1 MKSRTWKIL
10 GILLDTTNYQAFT
23 TFQLAQQFD
32 VSKRTILNDLNELKE
47 FLASY
52 SVSLKYQSNFGYSL
66 EGRNGDLLRVK
77 NSLNSTTASLTAKT
91 RRQQIMIGLLLS
103 KKITSINELS
113 DKYHVSRSS
122 IVRDFKII
130 KQDLAQQGLDLVSDF
145 QGTRITGNE
154 TLIRETLRQQIK
166 EYQPL
171 NSHQPLKMK
180 PDDSKLDSAAYTRL
194 VGVFSKNTI
203 SRAERALTKFEQ
215 QAQFNLT
222 DIMYL
227 NMITHILIIINR
239 NVHLKEKDLQIQVG
253 QLEGNMALLSENL
266 NQSFPG
272 VFKFNDIQ
280 YLGQHLFMSGIQDSV
295 KPALLMDYLRQ
306 FDNGAK
312 SFARDLIKQ
321 ISDLLKVDLT
331 SDQELYL
338 NLRSHCLA
346 MFERLKNHQKIKNPL
361 LNQIKQNYSAL
372 FGIVVLGISELYV
385 SQDLNLESLPETE
398 VGFLVIHFQ
407 ASLEKNIKMKKI
419 IIVCPEGV
427 GFSRLI
433 QNKIN
438 SILPLVK
445 VKNIV
450 PYKDIGRYNLTGID
464 FIVST
469 IQFKCAVPVIQ
480 VSGFL
485 DENDINRLN
494 TFVIQHAKEQT
505 PNLMINLI
513 DKCCVFPQQHFQNKE
528 QVIEFL
534 TNSLLELD
542 MINQNFVDSVKEREN
557 VMATEIGNGVAI
569 PHGSSELVKVP
580 KIGVVT
586 LNRPIIWG
594 KGMVD
599 IIFLLA
605 LKFENSLQNKNAI
618 NSLYYLVNSKKLL
631 QDLRYA
637 KTKNELYGV
646 LTINPIK

>member
-1 MKSRTWKIL
+1 
-10 GILLDTTNYQAFT
+10 
-23 TFQLAQQFD
+23 
-32 VSKRTILNDLNELKE
+32 
-47 FLASY
+47 
-52 SVSLKYQSNFGYSL
+52 
-66 EGRNGDLLRVK
+66 
-77 NSLNSTTASLTAKT
+77 
-91 RRQQIMIGLLLS
+91 
-103 KKITSINELS
+103 
-113 DKYHVSRSS
+113 
-122 IVRDFKII
+122 
-130 KQDLAQQGLDLVSDF
+130 
-145 QGTRITGNE
+145 
-154 TLIRETLRQQIK
+154 
-166 EYQPL
+166 
-171 NSHQPLKMK
+171 
-180 PDDSKLDSAAYTRL
+180 
-194 VGVFSKNTI
+194 
-203 SRAERALTKFEQ
+203 
-215 QAQFNLT
+215 
-222 DIMYL
+222 
-227 NMITHILIIINR
+227 
-239 NVHLKEKDLQIQVG
+239 
-253 QLEGNMALLSENL
+253 
-266 NQSFPG
+266 
-272 VFKFNDIQ
+272 
-280 YLGQHLFMSGIQDSV
+280 MSGIQDSV
-295 KPALLMDYLRQ
+295 KPALLMDYLQQ

-312 SFARDLIKQ
+312 RFAKDLIKQ

-346 MFERLKNHQKIKNPL
+346 MFERLRNHHKIENPL

-385 SQDLNLESLPETE
+385 NQDLDLGSLPETE

-438 SILPLVK
+438 STLPLVK
-445 VKNIV
+445 VKKIV
-450 PYKDIGRYNLTGID
+450 PYKDIERYNLAGID

-469 IQFKCAVPVIQ
+469 IQFKCTVPVIQ

-485 DENDINRLN
+485 DEKDINRLN

-513 DKCCVFPQQHFQNKE
+513 DKCCVFPQQNFQNKE

-542 MINQNFVDSVKEREN
+542 MINQNFIDSVKQREK
-557 VMATEIGNGVAI
+557 VMSTEIGNGVAI

-580 KIGVVT
+580 KIEVIT
-586 LNRPIIWG
+586 LSKPIIWG
-594 KGMVD
+594 KGKVD

-618 NSLYYLVNSKKLL
+618 NSLYYLVNSKKIL
-631 QDLRYA
+631 QDLRNA
-637 KTKNELYGV
+637 KTKNELYSV